1 MYIAL
6 IDAELPPFSIGKF
19 ITVLDEHRGLSDCL
33 STEGWRA
40 CVPTR
45 PNHSVFSGVQG
56 EKRGVPINED
66 GLTRVS
72 GL

>member
-33 STEGWRA
+33 STEG
-40 CVPTR
+40 
-45 PNHSVFSGVQG
+45 
-56 EKRGVPINED
+56 
-66 GLTRVS
+66 
-72 GL
+72 